1 LSHHNKK
8 ILIIGS
14 SGLVGSNLLSFCS
27 RYSFLTIPTFHLYLP
42 DEYRQTGLLLD
53 ITNPAGLRE
62 GMKTLEPDC
71 VVNLSCLGV
80 ACCENDPER
89 AYQVQVQGVKDL
101 AGACKEH
108 NIRLI
113 HLSTDMVYSGNKGT
127 AYTLG
132 DEPDPISVYGQ
143 TKLAGER
150 AVEEVGDNYVIV
162 RSALVLG
169 RGRFR
174 RGGFLDWMVERVE
187 RETTLTLFSDQLRT
201 PIVVDDLVDLIFT
214 LAESPFTGIL
224 LAGGDEAVNRVELG
238 EKLLHAMGVSN
249 ELIQPVAMDSLK
261 QAVPLQRDLRLD
273 NSRVKEV
280 VCRERFTGIDDY
292 FVKGFPA

>member
-1 LSHHNKK
+1 VSHHNKK

-27 RYSFLTIPTFHLYLP
+27 RYPLLTIPTFHRYLP
-42 DEYRQTGLLLD
+42 DEYQQTGLHLD

-62 GMKTLEPDC
+62 GMKTLKPDC
-71 VVNLSCLGV
+71 VVNLSCLEV

-89 AYQVQVQGVKDL
+89 AYQVQVVGVRDL
-101 AGACKEH
+101 AGACKDY

-127 AYTLG
+127 PYTLS

-150 AVEEVGDNYVIV
+150 AIQEVGANYLIV
-162 RSALVLG
+162 RSGLVLG

-174 RGGFLDWMVERVE
+174 RGGFLDWMVERVG
-187 RETTLTLFSDQLRT
+187 REKKLTLFSDQLRT

-214 LAESPFTGIL
+214 LAESSFKGIL
-224 LAGGDEAVNRVELG
+224 LAGGDEGVNRVEIG
-238 EKLLHAMGVSN
+238 EKLLDAMGVSY
-249 ELIQPVAMDSLK
+249 EFITPVAMDSLEH
-261 QAVPLQRDLRLD
+261 AVPLQRDLRLD
-273 NSRVKEV
+273 NSRLKEALG
-280 VCRERFTGIDDY
+280 RERFTSIDDY
-292 FVKGFPA
+292 FSQYRK